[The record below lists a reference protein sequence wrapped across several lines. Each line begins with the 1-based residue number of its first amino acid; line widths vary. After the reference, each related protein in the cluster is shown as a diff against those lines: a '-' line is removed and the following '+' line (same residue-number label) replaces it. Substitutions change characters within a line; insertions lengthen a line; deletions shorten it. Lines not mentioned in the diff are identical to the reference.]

1 MGTSIKNKCVCEY
14 LNSDKDLTIVEVSA
28 DDNND
33 VEIWYVPYKKEYT
46 LRVYTSVY
54 ASESSI
60 KIPIN
65 YCPFCGR
72 KLKEE

>member
-1 MGTSIKNKCVCEY
+1 METSIKNKCVCEL
-14 LNSDKDLTIVEVSA
+14 LNPDKDLTIVEVET

-33 VEIWYVPYKKEYT
+33 VEIWYVPYKNEYS
-46 LRVYTSVY
+46 LRVYTS
-54 ASESSI
+54 ESNV

-72 KLKEE
+72 KLTEE